1 MPSLVILILAL
12 LVGHAATGFAGR
24 LARGLAFAAAAVLC
38 ALTEVAGLDGLDSFH
53 GFISILS
60 VLIFICSGV
69 SAKAIAFI
77 HYYLKYY
84 IK

>member
-12 LVGHAATGFAGR
+12 LVSHAAAGLTGR

-38 ALTEVAGLDGLDSFH
+38 ALTEVAGLEGLDSFH

>member
-12 LVGHAATGFAGR
+12 LVGHAAAGLAGR
-24 LARGLAFAAAAVLC
+24 LAGGLAFAAAAVPC

-60 VLIFICSGV
+60 GLINICSGV
-69 SAKAIAFI
+69 SAKANAFV

>member
-12 LVGHAATGFAGR
+12 LVGHAAAGFAC
-24 LARGLAFAAAAVLC
+24 GLAGGLALAAAAVLC
-38 ALTEVAGLDGLDSFH
+38 ALTEVAGLEGLDSFH
-53 GFISILS
+53 VFISILS

>member
-12 LVGHAATGFAGR
+12 LVGNRAGSLAGG
-24 LARGLAFAAAAVLC
+24 LARSLALTVLC
-38 ALTEVAGLDGLDSFH
+38 ALTEVAGLEGLDSFH

-69 SAKAIAFI
+69 SAKANAFV

>member
-12 LVGHAATGFAGR
+12 LVGHAAAGFAGR

-38 ALTEVAGLDGLDSFH
+38 ALTEVAGLNGLDSFH

-60 VLIFICSGV
+60 GLINICSGV

-77 HYYLKYY
+77 HYYLRYY

>member
-12 LVGHAATGFAGR
+12 LVGHAAAGLTGR

-38 ALTEVAGLDGLDSFH
+38 ALTEIAGLEGLDSFH

>member
-12 LVGHAATGFAGR
+12 LVGHAAAGLTGR

-60 VLIFICSGV
+60 GLIFICSGV

>member
-1 MPSLVILILAL
+1 MPSLVILILTL
-12 LVGHAATGFAGR
+12 LVGNGAGGLAGR
-24 LARGLAFAAAAVLC
+24 LTGSLAFAAAAVLC
-38 ALTEVAGLDGLDSFH
+38 ALTEVAGLEGLDSFH

-69 SAKAIAFI
+69 SAKANAFV